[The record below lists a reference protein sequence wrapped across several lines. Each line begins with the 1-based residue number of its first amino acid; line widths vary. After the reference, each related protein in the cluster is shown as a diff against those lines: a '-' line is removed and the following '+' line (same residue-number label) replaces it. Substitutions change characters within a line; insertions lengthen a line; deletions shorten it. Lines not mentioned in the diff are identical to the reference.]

1 MKKEKQP
8 IDSVWMPNVVVE
20 QEVVVVEEVTEEAVL
35 EVETPAPV
43 EISVDEPVEDAQETK
58 VETKKPSKKKDAED
72 DDVVPLSFINKASE
86 SSDK

>member
-1 MKKEKQP
+1 MRKEKQP

-20 QEVVVVEEVTEEAVL
+20 QVVVVAEEAVS
-35 EVETPAPV
+35 EVETSESV
-43 EISVDEPVEDAQETK
+43 EISVDEPVKNSEETK
-58 VETKKPSKKKDAED
+58 VETKKTSKKKDAED